1 MAATVKMT
9 SFKRNSCFSTLN
21 LAHQVLVALILICDV
36 LTDFQKDLKFHGKK
50 NWDPKFADTS
60 TTSQTSELP
69 NLDNQKVPSFFQKKP
84 STFFMCIT
92 TTKYGW

>member
-36 LTDFQKDLKFHGKK
+36 LTDFQIDLKIHGKK
-50 NWDPKFADTS
+50 I
-60 TTSQTSELP
+60 EIP
-69 NLDNQKVPSFFQKKP
+69 NLPTPPQH
-84 STFFMCIT
+84 IT
-92 TTKYGW
+92 NIRTTKVR